1 LLLKRCPAILTYF
14 VITSSL
20 ATASAIMRRSKILF
34 TGLVFLPLFVLKAAA
49 QEQPR
54 LRVQDV
60 MDLERDRVNVVAFSP
75 VTRELFVSHLT
86 ENDVL
91 RQWSIEKRKLVHT
104 YSCPQRN
111 ARWDEL
117 AVSPDGM
124 LLVASTYPSGSP
136 PFRKS
141 QVLFIDTASH
151 RVRHTAEYDYLIR
164 TIRFDRA
171 GRFIWL
177 STTDHGADDFVFDR
191 DGKKHTDFKAADFE
205 PETRERLWDVP
216 ANKGGPPE
224 GLFYR
229 DTSGTVHRLASDPL
243 NQHYA
248 LSKDSAYIGTS
259 TWDRRIRIWRT
270 ADRKEVFNEVIGAH
284 PVRLIYDSKENAF
297 LLLDGTEGNTC
308 LRSIALPRQANR
320 AENED
325 PVR

>member
-1 LLLKRCPAILTYF
+1 
-14 VITSSL
+14 
-20 ATASAIMRRSKILF
+20 MRRSKILF
-34 TGLVFLPLFVLKAAA
+34 TGLLLLPLFVLKAAE

-60 MDLERDRVNVVAFSP
+60 IDLERDGVNEVAFSP
-75 VTRELFVSHLT
+75 ATRELFVSHPT
-86 ENDVL
+86 ENEVL
-91 RQWSIEKRKLVHT
+91 RQWNIEKRKLVHT

-111 ARWDEL
+111 ARWAEL

-124 LLVASTYPSGSP
+124 LLVASTYPLDS
-136 PFRKS
+136 PFRKC

-151 RVRHTAEYDYLIR
+151 RVRHTAEYDALIR

-171 GRFIWL
+171 GRFVCL
-177 STTDHGADDFVFDR
+177 SNTDHGADDLVFDR

-216 ANKGGPPE
+216 ASKGGPPE

-248 LSKDSAYIGTS
+248 LSNDSAYIGTS

-284 PVRLIYDSKENAF
+284 PVRLFYDSKENAF
-297 LLLDGTEGNTC
+297 LVLDGTEGNTY
-308 LRSIALPRQANR
+308 LRSIVLPRQTNR
-320 AENED
+320 AEQRE
-325 PVR
+325 P